1 VCAFTVVSA
10 TTGASESAVSTQRPP
25 AVIVLSLLT
34 AASPKM
40 GTAAGFFGITYQG
53 AVNGLASVTLSIFNM
68 DHPDD
73 RAWLKYVYDYTVPDG
88 LLPRAKV
95 PELLDNFY
103 RRRPE
108 GPTQSGSYLTSHPS
122 NELEFVNS
130 LYEGGAETIDF
141 PCLIEALMA
150 AQADFAEPAAPLEY
164 GSALV
169 LRNDRVKHTRNVLD
183 PQQQFRKPMT
193 TSQEVGWELLSE
205 IRDDVAKPQGTPFHL
220 RTSATTQ
227 FADAMEKQT
236 WGRSIGGEFSAY
248 ATRKLNEFGGL
259 GMGV

>member
-1 VCAFTVVSA
+1 
-10 TTGASESAVSTQRPP
+10 
-25 AVIVLSLLT
+25 
-34 AASPKM
+34 M

-53 AVNGLASVTLSIFNM
+53 ASNGLASLTLSIFNV

-73 RAWLKYVYDYTVPDG
+73 RAWLKHVFDFVAPNGELTREKVPD
-88 LLPRAKV
+88 LLTF
-95 PELLDNFY
+95 FY
-103 RRRPE
+103 RNRPA
-108 GPTQSGSYLTSHPS
+108 GPTLSGTTLHAYPESEKDFLLALYPPDPS
-122 NELEFVNS
+122 ATVNFMV
-130 LYEGGAETIDF
+130 LMD
-141 PCLIEALMA
+141 ALQD
-150 AQADFAEPAAPLEY
+150 AQANFAEPAAPLEY

-169 LRNDRVKHTRNVLD
+169 LRSDKMKHTRCVQH

-193 TSQEVGWELLSE
+193 TSQEVGWELYSMPAGMPE
-205 IRDDVAKPQGTPFHL
+205 APPAGNPFHL

-248 ATRKLNEFGGL
+248 AMRKLVEFGGQ